1 MAPPRKRRPG
11 YDRKAQYGL
20 FASYVIAITGAIAAL
35 LLVVVSAA
43 DPAGFAVLRAGV
55 AEVTRPLSATMRSL
69 VQTIGNLDELASA
82 YINAGSQNVGLR
94 REVETTRTR
103 LIEADAIRQENIRL
117 KRLLR
122 LADEEGDVVA
132 SGRLVSSSSSS
143 SRRIARLDVGSRS
156 GVQTGMPVRAAEGLV
171 GRVLWAGLNT
181 ADILLLVDSENVV
194 PVRRAR
200 DNIPGISRGLDD
212 GTVEIRALNAEN
224 NPFRP
229 GDIFVT
235 SGIGG
240 IYRPNIPVAIAARIE
255 GDRAIAI
262 PLANPGRVEL
272 AIVQRTFQSEEARTA
287 AATPRAGTTPTPA
300 TAPAATPAPAP
311 VATPARA
318 PAPTRAAPASAPVT
332 GTRTGTGTGTGTGNA
347 TAGAAPE

>member
-20 FASYVIAITGAIAAL
+20 FASYVIAITGALAAL
-35 LLVVVSAA
+35 LLVIVSAA
-43 DPAGFAVLRAGV
+43 DPAGFSVLRAGV
-55 AEVTRPLSATMRSL
+55 AEVTRPVSASL
-69 VQTIGNLDELASA
+69 RVMVRTIGNLDEIVSA
-82 YINAGSQNVGLR
+82 YINAGGQNLALR
-94 REVETTRTR
+94 RQVDATRTK
-103 LIEADAIRQENIRL
+103 LIEADAIKQENIRL
-117 KRLLR
+117 KRLLG

-132 SGRLVSSSSSS
+132 SGRLIASTTSS
-143 SRRIARLDVGSRS
+143 SRRIARLDIGSRK
-156 GVQTGMPVRAAEGLV
+156 GVQAGMPVRAAEGLV

-181 ADILLLVDSENVV
+181 ADILLLFDGENVV

-212 GTVEIRALNAEN
+212 GTVEVRALNAER
-224 NPFRP
+224 NPFKP

-240 IYRPNIPVAIAARIE
+240 IYRPNIPVAIAARVE

-272 AIVQRTFQSEEARTA
+272 VVVQRTFQSAE
-287 AATPRAGTTPTPA
+287 
-300 TAPAATPAPAP
+300 
-311 VATPARA
+311 ARA
-318 PAPTRAAPASAPVT
+318 PGATLPPASGGAPPPA
-332 GTRTGTGTGTGTGNA
+332 GNA
-347 TAGAAPE
+347 ATNAARP

>member
-20 FASYVIAITGAIAAL
+20 FASYVIAIIGAIAAL
-35 LLVVVSAA
+35 LLVVISAA

-55 AEVTRPLSATMRSL
+55 AEVTRPVSATLRSMVL
-69 VQTIGNLDELASA
+69 TIGNLDEVAGS
-82 YINAGSQNVGLR
+82 YINAGTQNITLR
-94 REVETTRTR
+94 RQVETTRTR

-132 SGRLVSSSSSS
+132 SGHLVSSSSSS
-143 SRRIARLDVGSRS
+143 SRRLARLDVGSRR
-156 GVQTGMPVRAAEGLV
+156 GVHSGMPVRAAEGLV
-171 GRVLWAGLNT
+171 GRILWVGLNT
-181 ADILLLVDSENVV
+181 ADVLLLVDSENVV
-194 PVRRAR
+194 PVRRAK

-212 GTVEIRALNAEN
+212 GTVEIRALNAER

-229 GDIFVT
+229 GDVFVT

-240 IYRPNIPVAIAARIE
+240 VYRPNIPVAVAARVE

-272 AIVQRTFQSEEARTA
+272 AVVQRTFQLETA
-287 AATPRAGTTPTPA
+287 APGSASVRPTNE
-300 TAPAATPAPAP
+300 AAA
-311 VATPARA
+311 VAN
-318 PAPTRAAPASAPVT
+318 AAAAQQPASAP
-332 GTRTGTGTGTGTGNA
+332 R
-347 TAGAAPE
+347 

>member
-20 FASYVIAITGAIAAL
+20 FASYVIAITGALAAL

-55 AEVTRPLSATMRSL
+55 AEVTRPVSGTLRSMVL
-69 VQTIGNLDELASA
+69 TIGNLDEIVGS
-82 YINAGSQNVGLR
+82 YINAGTQNITLR
-94 REVETTRTR
+94 RQVETTRTK

-117 KRLLR
+117 KSLLH

-194 PVRRAR
+194 PVRRAK

-212 GTVEIRALNAEN
+212 GTVEIRALNAER

-240 IYRPNIPVAIAARIE
+240 IYRPNIPVAVVARVVGE
-255 GDRAIAI
+255 RAIAI

-272 AIVQRTFQSEEARTA
+272 AIVQRTFQSAE
-287 AATPRAGTTPTPA
+287 
-300 TAPAATPAPAP
+300 
-311 VATPARA
+311 ARA
-318 PAPTRAAPASAPVT
+318 PDAATDAA
-332 GTRTGTGTGTGTGNA
+332 GHGGTGASTGGAGTATGNA
-347 TAGAAPE
+347 ATQPPAGAPAE

>member
-35 LLVVVSAA
+35 LLVIVSQA

-55 AEVTRPLSATMRSL
+55 AEITRPVSSTLRSIIL
-69 VQTIGNLDELASA
+69 TIGNLDETVSA
-82 YINAGSQNVGLR
+82 YINAGNQNVGLR
-94 REVETTRTR
+94 REVETTRTK

-122 LADEEGDVVA
+122 LSDEEGDVIA

-143 SRRIARLDVGSRS
+143 SRRLARLDVGSRS

-171 GRVLWAGLNT
+171 GRVLWTGLNT

-194 PVRRAR
+194 PVRRSR
-200 DNIPGISRGLDD
+200 DNIPGISRGQDD
-212 GTVEIRALNAEN
+212 GTVEIRALNAER

-240 IYRPNIPVAIAARIE
+240 IYRPNIPVAVVARIE
-255 GDRAIAI
+255 GERAIAI

-272 AIVQRTFQSEEARTA
+272 AIVQRTFQSDEARAVDTGAGATRAPETGA
-287 AATPRAGTTPTPA
+287 AGDGTTGDGAGNGTVTDTPA
-300 TAPAATPAPAP
+300 A
-311 VATPARA
+311 
-318 PAPTRAAPASAPVT
+318 
-332 GTRTGTGTGTGTGNA
+332 N
-347 TAGAAPE
+347 AAPE

>member
-35 LLVVVSAA
+35 LLVIVSAA
-43 DPAGFAVLRAGV
+43 DPAGFAVLRASV
-55 AEVTRPLSATMRSL
+55 AELTRPISATLRSL
-69 VQTIGNLDELASA
+69 VLTIGNLDEVASA
-82 YINAGSQNVGLR
+82 YISAGGQNVALR
-94 REVETTRTR
+94 RQVEATRTR
-103 LIEADAIRQENIRL
+103 LIEADAIKQENIRL
-117 KRLLR
+117 KRLLG

-132 SGRLVSSSSSS
+132 SGRLIASTSSG
-143 SRRIARLDVGSRS
+143 SRRIARLDIGSRR
-156 GVQTGMPVRAAEGLV
+156 GVETGMPVRAAEGLV

-212 GTVEIRALNAEN
+212 GTVEVRALNAEG
-224 NPFRP
+224 NPFKP
-229 GDIFVT
+229 GDVFVT

-240 IYRPNIPVAIAARIE
+240 IYRPNIPVAVAARVE

-272 AIVQRTFQSEEARTA
+272 VVVQRTFQSAEARAPGIVALPPPTA
-287 AATPRAGTTPTPA
+287 APAPPAQPTPTK
-300 TAPAATPAPAP
+300 PAPAKP
-311 VATPARA
+311 V
-318 PAPTRAAPASAPVT
+318 PAPPTASNAT
-332 GTRTGTGTGTGTGNA
+332 GGTTGNS
-347 TAGAAPE
+347 AGPPRP

>member
-35 LLVVVSAA
+35 LLVVVSQA
-43 DPAGFAVLRAGV
+43 DPAGFSVLRAGV
-55 AEVTRPLSATMRSL
+55 AEITRPVSSTLRSMVL
-69 VQTIGNLDELASA
+69 TIGSLDEIAAA
-82 YINAGSQNVGLR
+82 YIKAGSQNVGLR

-143 SRRIARLDVGSRS
+143 SRRLARLDVGSRS

-171 GRVLWAGLNT
+171 GRVLWTGLNT

-212 GTVEIRALNAEN
+212 GTVEVRALNAER
-224 NPFRP
+224 NPFKP

-240 IYRPNIPVAIAARIE
+240 IYRPNIPVAIVARVE
-255 GDRAIAI
+255 GERAIAI

-272 AIVQRTFQSEEARTA
+272 AIVQRTFQSEEARSTSA
-287 AATPRAGTTPTPA
+287 PPGTP
-300 TAPAATPAPAP
+300 PAATSNE
-311 VATPARA
+311 
-318 PAPTRAAPASAPVT
+318 ASAVSST
-332 GTRTGTGTGTGTGNA
+332 GTP
-347 TAGAAPE
+347 PE

>member
-20 FASYVIAITGAIAAL
+20 FASYVIAITGALAAL
-35 LLVVVSAA
+35 LLVVISAA
-43 DPAGFAVLRAGV
+43 DPAGFAVLRASV
-55 AEVTRPLSATMRSL
+55 AEITRPVSSTTRSMVL
-69 VQTIGNLDELASA
+69 TIGGLDEIVGG
-82 YINAGSQNVGLR
+82 YINAGSQNIGLR
-94 REVETTRTR
+94 REVEATRTK

-122 LADEEGDVVA
+122 LSDEEGDVVA

-143 SRRIARLDVGSRS
+143 SRRIARLDVGSRR

-181 ADILLLVDSENVV
+181 ADILLLVDNENVV
-194 PVRRAR
+194 PVRRAK

-212 GTVEIRALNAEN
+212 GTVEIRALNAER

-240 IYRPNIPVAIAARIE
+240 IYRPNIPVAVVARIE
-255 GDRAIAI
+255 GERAIAI

-272 AIVQRTFQSEEARTA
+272 AIVQRTFQTAEARS
-287 AATPRAGTTPTPA
+287 TPA
-300 TAPAATPAPAP
+300 G
-311 VATPARA
+311 
-318 PAPTRAAPASAPVT
+318 APTSAPASGA
-332 GTRTGTGTGTGTGNA
+332 GSATGNA
-347 TAGAAPE
+347 SE

>member
-20 FASYVIAITGAIAAL
+20 FASYVIAISGALAAL
-35 LLVVVSAA
+35 LLVVISAA
-43 DPAGFAVLRAGV
+43 DPAGFAVLRATV
-55 AEVTRPLSATMRSL
+55 AEGTRPISATTRSL
-69 VQTIGNLDELASA
+69 VVTLGNLDEVVSA
-82 YINAGSQNVGLR
+82 YINAGGQNVALR
-94 REVETTRTR
+94 RQVEASRTK
-103 LIEADAIRQENIRL
+103 LIEADALRQENLRL
-117 KRLLR
+117 KQLLR
-122 LADEEGDVVA
+122 LSDEQGDVVA
-132 SGRLVSSSSSS
+132 TGRLIASTASS
-143 SRRIARLDVGSRS
+143 SRRLARLDIGSRR

-171 GRVLWAGLNT
+171 GRVLWTGLNT
-181 ADILLLVDSENVV
+181 ADVLLLFDAENVV

-212 GTVEIRALNAEN
+212 GTVEVRALNAER

-240 IYRPNIPVAIAARIE
+240 IYRPNIPVAIAARVE

-272 AIVQRTFQSEEARTA
+272 VVVQRTFQSAEARA
-287 AATPRAGTTPTPA
+287 PGGIANPA
-300 TAPAATPAPAP
+300 PGTPAPAP
-311 VATPARA
+311 APANNAAA
-318 PAPTRAAPASAPVT
+318 PAPA
-332 GTRTGTGTGTGTGNA
+332 GNA
-347 TAGAAPE
+347 ATNTAHP